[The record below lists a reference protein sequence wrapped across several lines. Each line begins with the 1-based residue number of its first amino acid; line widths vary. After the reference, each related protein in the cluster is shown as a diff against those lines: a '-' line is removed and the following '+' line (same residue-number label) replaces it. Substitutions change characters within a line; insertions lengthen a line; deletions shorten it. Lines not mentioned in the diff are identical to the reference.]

1 MFWIDIWILILLF
14 FCLLLVCVFEFVN
27 GMNDTSNAVAPVIY
41 TNSLSPKKSV
51 LLAAIMNFLWVMFGG
66 IAVAMG
72 IIHLLP
78 LDFIA
83 TQSVAFGICIV
94 LSLLLAAIIWNFSV
108 WWLGLP
114 SSSSHALIGAILGI
128 GIALWYLDGS
138 VTPNWNKAQ
147 EVIKSLLISPLIG
160 FGLAFIIMAIF
171 HKIVSKPDFFKRP
184 GWLFN
189 REPKSWIRYLLIGT
203 SAFVSFAH
211 GSNDGQKGVGLA
223 MLILISLLPS
233 VFAMNPS
240 IDLQALK
247 NDVSQVQTIF
257 QNVDESHLTPENR
270 AVFWEARDHIGQL
283 STILNKD
290 EISNLER
297 IEVRKHILTF
307 QKNYKTMSENPIA
320 LIPKAQADG
329 TLTAA
334 PPDILS
340 IQNAVTNISSAT
352 DYAPWWII
360 AMISI
365 SLGLGTMIGWK
376 RIVVTIGEKIG
387 KEKLNYAQ
395 ATAGALVTAFTISFA
410 SKLGLPVSTTHI
422 LSSGIAGTM
431 SYEHGKWGLQSGTI
445 KHILMAWVLTL
456 PVTITL
462 SATIFLILYKLFV

>member
-1 MFWIDIWILILLF
+1 
-14 FCLLLVCVFEFVN
+14 
-27 GMNDTSNAVAPVIY
+27 
-41 TNSLSPKKSV
+41 
-51 LLAAIMNFLWVMFGG
+51 MFGG

-171 HKIVSKPDFFKRP
+171 HKIVSRPEFFKRP

-240 IDLQALK
+240 IDLQTLK

-270 AVFWEARDHIGQL
+270 AVF
-283 STILNKD
+283 
-290 EISNLER
+290 
-297 IEVRKHILTF
+297 
-307 QKNYKTMSENPIA
+307 
-320 LIPKAQADG
+320 
-329 TLTAA
+329 
-334 PPDILS
+334 
-340 IQNAVTNISSAT
+340 
-352 DYAPWWII
+352 
-360 AMISI
+360 
-365 SLGLGTMIGWK
+365 
-376 RIVVTIGEKIG
+376 
-387 KEKLNYAQ
+387 
-395 ATAGALVTAFTISFA
+395 
-410 SKLGLPVSTTHI
+410 
-422 LSSGIAGTM
+422 
-431 SYEHGKWGLQSGTI
+431 
-445 KHILMAWVLTL
+445 
-456 PVTITL
+456 
-462 SATIFLILYKLFV
+462 